1 MEPTRPQR
9 RRVGEEVRLN
19 EFDRLWGIED
29 LALFLGVPVDTIRA
43 WRKKR
48 YGPPARKLGK
58 HLRWDPAAVSE
69 WFQDDLAKTD
79 AA

>member
-1 MEPTRPQR
+1 MELTRPQR
-9 RRVGEEVRLN
+9 RKVGEEARLN

-29 LALFLGVPVDTIRA
+29 LSVFLGVPVDTIRA

-58 HLRWDPAAVSE
+58 HLRWDPAAVRE
-69 WFQDDLAKTD
+69 WFQDLAETD